1 MSTLFYGSQVN
12 ITANGYPL
20 SGHQS
25 SGCDIW
31 HHSASTPIVIDD
43 IPDVFIIYDASGEI
57 PKDASGTALPV
68 SYGDVVT
75 IYNATS
81 QMFWKNIHA
90 ECLLDGAG
98 GPGTNFVLMGA
109 GYSGPIMVSHWSDSS
124 PTTKTNYLTITQDSE
139 SSENQGKSL
148 TVHGSANVSGK
159 VGSYL
164 LVASSNSDI
173 PAGIEFWSISVGL
186 REVDF
191 TIGSVRNK
199 RHTRN
204 SLDNW
209 IVPIMLGTA
218 LIWVLCNTNQRR
230 KK

>member
-1 MSTLFYGSQVN
+1 MTSLLYGSQVN

-43 IPDVFIIYDASGEI
+43 IPDVFVIYDASGEI
-57 PKDASGTALPV
+57 PKDASGNALSV

-81 QMFWKNIHA
+81 QMFWKNIHSG
-90 ECLLDGAG
+90 CLLDGAG
-98 GPGTNFVLMGA
+98 GPGTNFVLMGS
-109 GYSGPIMVSHWSDSS
+109 GYSGPIMVSPWSNLAT
-124 PTTKTNYLTITQDSE
+124 TTKTNYLTITQDSA
-139 SSENQGKSL
+139 SSGNQGKSL
-148 TVHGSANVSGK
+148 TVKGSANVSGK

-173 PAGIEFWSISVGL
+173 PAGIEFWSISGGL
-186 REVDF
+186 GAVDLPS
-191 TIGSVRNK
+191 GSVRK
-199 RHTRN
+199 KKHTRS
-204 SLDNW
+204 SLNNW
-209 IVPIMLGTA
+209 IVPIILGMA
-218 LIWVLCNTNQRR
+218 LIWVLCNTSQRKR
-230 KK
+230 R

>member
-1 MSTLFYGSQVN
+1 MATLLYGSQVN

-31 HHSASTPIVIDD
+31 HHTASTPIVIDD
-43 IPDVFIIYDASGEI
+43 IPDVFVIYDASGEI
-57 PKDASGTALPV
+57 PKDSAGNSSPV

-81 QMFWKNIHA
+81 QMFWKNIHSG
-90 ECLLDGAG
+90 CLLDGAG
-98 GPGTNFVLMGA
+98 GPGTNFVLMGS
-109 GYSGPIMVSHWSDSS
+109 GYSGPIMVSPWSDLATT
-124 PTTKTNYLTITQDSE
+124 TTKTNYLTITQDTE

-148 TVHGSANVSGK
+148 TVKGSANVSGK

-173 PAGIEFWSISVGL
+173 PAGIEFWSLSVGL
-186 REVDF
+186 GAIDF
-191 TIGSVRNK
+191 TNGSVRKKKSHN
-199 RHTRN
+199 HL
-204 SLDNW
+204 SDWL
-209 IVPIMLGTA
+209 PIILGIA
-218 LIWVLCNTNQRR
+218 LIWVLCNTSQR
-230 KK
+230 KKR